1 MLWIIFI
8 KKNKEYTL
16 NKKREILITLND
28 MIDDMLSNE
37 KLNLIVTELFI
48 KSRKLK
54 IYFINLLHNLIL
66 LFQKILDQILRAIL
80 LWKFQT
86 NKNFNMLHLI
96 IHQIWALKALWIFTK
111 KCCKTIFFL
120 VIDATLAS
128 DNPLRYRKNFLE
140 KI

>member
-28 MIDDMLSNE
+28 MIDDILSNE

-54 IYFINLLHNLIL
+54 IYFINLLHNHIL
-66 LFQKILDQILRAIL
+66 LFQKILD
-80 LWKFQT
+80 
-86 NKNFNMLHLI
+86 
-96 IHQIWALKALWIFTK
+96 
-111 KCCKTIFFL
+111 
-120 VIDATLAS
+120 
-128 DNPLRYRKNFLE
+128 
-140 KI
+140 

>member
-54 IYFINLLHNLIL
+54 IYFFYCTIL
-66 LFQKILDQILRAIL
+66 FCCS
-80 LWKFQT
+80 
-86 NKNFNMLHLI
+86 
-96 IHQIWALKALWIFTK
+96 K
-111 KCCKTIFFL
+111 K
-120 VIDATLAS
+120 
-128 DNPLRYRKNFLE
+128 Y
-140 KI
+140 

>member
-16 NKKREILITLND
+16 NEKREILITLND

-66 LFQKILDQILRAIL
+66 LFQKILD
-80 LWKFQT
+80 
-86 NKNFNMLHLI
+86 
-96 IHQIWALKALWIFTK
+96 
-111 KCCKTIFFL
+111 
-120 VIDATLAS
+120 
-128 DNPLRYRKNFLE
+128 
-140 KI
+140 

>member
-28 MIDDMLSNE
+28 MIDDTLSNE

-66 LFQKILDQILRAIL
+66 LFQKILD
-80 LWKFQT
+80 
-86 NKNFNMLHLI
+86 
-96 IHQIWALKALWIFTK
+96 
-111 KCCKTIFFL
+111 
-120 VIDATLAS
+120 
-128 DNPLRYRKNFLE
+128 
-140 KI
+140 